1 VKEEHP
7 TPAELEAFV
16 LGNLPADR
24 LRAVILHLVRGCG
37 VCRARVKPF
46 YEAMRGNGGDL
57 TPEEEASYGTA
68 IERAFRAVADKQR
81 QAAAAALSLLTPGEL
96 AALKPPSVPL
106 DDLALFETFLQRSW
120 ALRHED
126 PCRMVQFAQ
135 FAVFI
140 ATNLNPLLYGG
151 KRVLDL
157 QCRAWTE
164 LGNAHRVSDDLD
176 QAETGLERAI
186 GLFLRGSRDR
196 LLGARVYDVYA
207 SLCADRRRFDL
218 ALEAIE
224 TVYAIHRERGDT
236 HLAGRALIS
245 QGIYTGHKGEQDKAV
260 HLMER
265 GLEMIDDRREPGLAF
280 LAIHNQICFL
290 VEGGRFGEAWELLDR
305 SRERCAQ
312 SAGRVSQIKMRWLE
326 GRLLQGL
333 GDLAGAE
340 TALLEAKREFEEAGL
355 GYNAALVSSDLAALR
370 LSRGS
375 AAGAETALLE
385 AKQGFE
391 TVGLDYSAALVS
403 LDLAALRLRG
413 GSAAAAQRAALEAVE
428 VFQTL
433 EVHEEARAAVVRLE
447 SALRAGG
454 ATPALL
460 ESVSDFLR
468 RAEKDPNL
476 RYEPQGKPS

>member
-16 LGNLPADR
+16 LGELPAGR
-24 LRAVILHLVRGCG
+24 LRTVVLHLVRGCEI
-37 VCRARVKPF
+37 CRGRVKPF
-46 YEAMRGNGGDL
+46 YEAMLGNGGDL
-57 TPEEEASYGTA
+57 TPEEEVFYGAA
-68 IERAFRAVADKQR
+68 IDRAFRAVADKQR

-96 AALKPPSVPL
+96 AALRPPSVPL

-126 PCRMVQFAQ
+126 PGRMVQFAQ

-176 QAETGLERAI
+176 QAEAGLDRAI
-186 GLFLRGSRDR
+186 GLFPRGSRDR
-196 LLGARVYDVYA
+196 LLEARLFDVYA

-218 ALEAIE
+218 ALEAIG
-224 TVYAIHRERGDT
+224 TVYTIHRKRGDT

-245 QGIYTGHKGEQDKAV
+245 QGIYTGHKGEQEKAV
-260 HLMER
+260 LLLER
-265 GLEMIDDRREPGLAF
+265 GLGMIDDRREPGLAVM
-280 LAIHNQICFL
+280 AIHNQICFL
-290 VEGGRFGEAWELLDR
+290 VEGGQFGEAWELLDR
-305 SRERCAQ
+305 NRERCE

-333 GDLAGAE
+333 GDLVAAE
-340 TALLEAKREFEEAGL
+340 AALLEAKREFEEAGL

-375 AAGAETALLE
+375 AAAAETALLE

-413 GSAAAAQRAALEAVE
+413 GSAAAAQRAAQEAIE
-428 VFQTL
+428 VFRAL
-433 EVHEEARAAVVRLE
+433 EVHREARAAVVQLE
-447 SALRAGG
+447 SALRTGG
-454 ATPALL
+454 ATADLV
-460 ESVSDFLR
+460 EEVSDFLR
-468 RAEKDPNL
+468 RAEKDPGL
-476 RYEPQGKPS
+476 RFEPQGKPS